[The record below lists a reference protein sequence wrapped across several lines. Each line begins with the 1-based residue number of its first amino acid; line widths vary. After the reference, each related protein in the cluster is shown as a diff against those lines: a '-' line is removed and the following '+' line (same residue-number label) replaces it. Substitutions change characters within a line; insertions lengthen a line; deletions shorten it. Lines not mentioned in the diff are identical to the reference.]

1 MAIRSTSSS
10 PRKLRP
16 TSGSRTS
23 LKLGSRNT
31 QRTNHDQDPKT
42 PARSESMGKAHGR
55 YRDRCHKRSRA
66 YTGKTGQGTR
76 RRVFRAT
83 RRLERREGASSKDD
97 HKAYLDA
104 IDTAFGGRVDYAM
117 LVKLYGP
124 APEGQRRYSPAE
136 STGAF
141 KTPCKAS
148 RI

>member
-1 MAIRSTSSS
+1 MT
-10 PRKLRP
+10 
-16 TSGSRTS
+16 
-23 LKLGSRNT
+23 
-31 QRTNHDQDPKT
+31 KT
-42 PARSESMGKAHGR
+42 PKRP
-55 YRDRCHKRSRA
+55 RDLNQWAKRMVDIA
-66 YTGKTGQGTR
+66 TGAIKDREPTPDKTGQGTR